1 MALQGCYACIKYLVI
16 IFNFLFWLAGIG
28 VLALSIYSYIKGSA
42 YASGTEDIKSFFT
55 PLYILMA
62 AGSLMTILGFLGCCG
77 ALRESQCMLGTFF
90 FLVLVVLVAEI
101 TAGVWAILNKKET
114 KKIIGDELTKIIQK
128 QYGNST
134 VANKTIDAIQ
144 HDLHCCGANKPED
157 WADSNFNK
165 LRTNI
170 KLFDTITQ
178 SAGVYEV
185 PESCC
190 KNPESCIRV
199 PLKGGFFG
207 ESIYSKGCIDAME
220 DFIKSNL
227 NIVVGIGIGLG
238 VIQILGLIFSI
249 VLCCAIKNGEGV
261 SYHV

>member
-16 IFNFLFWLAGIG
+16 IFNFLFWLAGIA
-28 VLALSIYSYIKGSA
+28 VLGLSVYSYIKGSS
-42 YASGTEDIKSFFT
+42 YASGSEDIKSFFT

-101 TAGVWAILNKKET
+101 TAGVWALMNKKEA
-114 KKIIGDELTKIIQK
+114 KKVIADELTKIIQK

-134 VANKTIDAIQ
+134 VANNTIDAIQ
-144 HDLHCCGANKPED
+144 HDLQCCGAYKPED
-157 WADSNFNK
+157 WAESNFNK
-165 LRTNI
+165 WRTDI
-170 KLFDTITQ
+170 SVLDKISKKLGT
-178 SAGVYEV
+178 YEV

-190 KNPESCIRV
+190 KNPETCVRM
-199 PLKGGFFG
+199 PLNGVLGD
-207 ESIYSKGCIDAME
+207 SVYSKGCIDAME
-220 DFIKSNL
+220 DFIKHNL
-227 NIVVGIGIGLG
+227 KIVVGIGIGLG
-238 VIQILGLIFSI
+238 SIQILGLIFSI
-249 VLCCAIKNGEGV
+249 VLCCAIKNGEGM

>member
-28 VLALSIYSYIKGSA
+28 VLALSIYTYIKGNN
-42 YASGTEDIKSFFT
+42 YVTGDEVKTFFT

-90 FLVLVVLVAEI
+90 LLVLVILVAEI
-101 TAGVWAILNKKET
+101 TAGVWAFLNREQAK
-114 KKIIGDELTKIIQK
+114 KKITETLTEMIQNN
-128 QYGNST
+128 YGEDS

-144 HDLHCCGANKPED
+144 HDLKCCGAKSYSD
-157 WADSNFNK
+157 WAESKFNK
-165 LRTNI
+165 LKTNI
-170 KLFDTITQ
+170 GSIDNILQKGNVF
-178 SAGVYEV
+178 EV

-190 KNPESCIRV
+190 KNPETCVRT
-199 PLKGGFFG
+199 PLANAFKV
-207 ESIYSKGCIDAME
+207 EHIYSKGCIEGME
-220 DFIKSNL
+220 DFVKDNL
-227 NIVVGIGIGLG
+227 KIIAGVGIGLG
-238 VIQILGLIFSI
+238 VIQLLGLIFSI
-249 VLCCAIKNGEGV
+249 ILCCAIRNGEGV